1 MKIFNILL
9 IIILIIFV
17 YILLKKNILKENYQD
32 TSLTCSASLISWEK
46 ITDITGLQEITSAE
60 WSEFHGLLTTEI
72 SNANLDNGIFVLDI
86 DALDDTNKEIIKNT
100 TNITMNHYIK
110 VNSEYFKPQY
120 RWKEGVVKYVCNK
133 LCGPIFIGKE
143 WVRLQ
148 EMPDDSANELQIYN
162 TYLDTSN
169 VLKNSIT
176 TNTTYIS
183 LDETNYN
190 DLLGAIDQ
198 PITKNT
204 WIARATDSFELIY
217 FKVATNIEYGRL
229 WKKVDKDLP
238 TIESES
244 NSQIL
249 NIDSYNLV
257 NTLFSETPDFVY
269 IINYHD
275 SSDCSTSDCNYT
287 TFETSKD
294 LLNSNLDLYKHKNIY
309 LSVNS
314 TYYEMELSDY
324 DNCNY
329 ICNIYTDGQFE
340 DNINQARLRLS
351 SNYIDQQLKNKKGS
365 LDLKDGIV
373 MGLLDS
379 LKTELD
385 SNLENVR
392 CPDEVVS
399 KKLVEVLLSGEYVR
413 HSPQNKDEECHT
425 YDPYVYINSSP
436 SEDICPDFE
445 NQEHFE
451 INKSHIYKHI
461 NTWYNNDNTAVIPQ
475 DKQDKKWKYNAKKNQ
490 WKWSDYFKR
499 GSFGQSKIMT
509 KYELGEL
516 IKRYVFDV
524 ENIVG
529 EIAKRDRYDDSTP
542 GLHEIGNNECKFI
555 RKSTDGNK
563 VTILDS
569 ENNSIS
575 QTDDGTGVAFSD
587 SSSVN
592 LITADGTSDI
602 YINAS
607 NQSYRLVTEEN
618 KFQLE
623 SDYDKDRDIAN
634 TITRAN
640 CDSEKTSIENNIDA
654 FNDYLCDTGPVTEK
668 ITALKTKYTEA
679 NTYYTRNSDV
689 NQYFTDVQDNTRKL
703 YTSYRNIVFNKVDSL
718 PTGVDLSSIIQ
729 NYIFRF
735 VKVADGNKDY
745 KYDINGGKT
754 LDACDAHG
762 DTYQCIN
769 LSDNTFVDTSSFSSF
784 PVSEAN
790 DYTFDIEGNKLL
802 TDIYKI
808 RKNDYYEITDNGK
821 NHYFKVYNIT
831 KLDDNLAD
839 FSGFIDIANDTETIT
854 YDEFINTNI
863 DIKLLDDE
871 ISGPD
876 VNLYIT
882 IQEPDGS
889 DTYYYYVMDDD
900 SKANLL
906 AFIQNYVN
914 LYDTSTWDPVSEID
928 TWDKCE
934 NALSETIFALDQIN
948 PTPKNSASPPPCS
961 NPDTECVCNPSNT
974 KGLEGI
980 TYGCKTED
988 IYKPYLYYEKI
999 NNLPVERTQAST
1011 GQTLEYDWDATRHD
1025 VGDGY
1030 INTTYNT
1037 AYMSKGS
1044 DIINK
1049 GTNSLYN
1056 CKDSS
1061 SFIITSQYGLK
1072 WKKTDTQ
1079 PSSGT
1084 IYTITQES
1092 IDLINKYNTDFTI
1105 GFVRGNST
1113 LDFTNYQSMLYFDN
1127 NEEVSNIPLTTS
1139 SINKNDYLAIEDPEN
1154 SGSFLYYKTNGT
1166 NYCNS
1171 SKDCHVTSNPIRD
1184 DYTTELCNLYDD
1196 NEICKSLPSTPT
1208 SSTPTSYDNAIYTK
1222 YESCVASPASPSQSQ
1237 DCLDIGYPGN
1247 NGDDYD
1253 NSYIFSQTDDC
1264 SDPGPASVSDPEPPS
1279 PNLHAVQQD
1288 PAM

>member
-1 MKIFNILL
+1 
-9 IIILIIFV
+9 
-17 YILLKKNILKENYQD
+17 
-32 TSLTCSASLISWEK
+32 
-46 ITDITGLQEITSAE
+46 
-60 WSEFHGLLTTEI
+60 
-72 SNANLDNGIFVLDI
+72 
-86 DALDDTNKEIIKNT
+86 
-100 TNITMNHYIK
+100 
-110 VNSEYFKPQY
+110 
-120 RWKEGVVKYVCNK
+120 
-133 LCGPIFIGKE
+133 
-143 WVRLQ
+143 
-148 EMPDDSANELQIYN
+148 
-162 TYLDTSN
+162 
-169 VLKNSIT
+169 
-176 TNTTYIS
+176 
-183 LDETNYN
+183 
-190 DLLGAIDQ
+190 
-198 PITKNT
+198 
-204 WIARATDSFELIY
+204 
-217 FKVATNIEYGRL
+217 
-229 WKKVDKDLP
+229 
-238 TIESES
+238 
-244 NSQIL
+244 
-249 NIDSYNLV
+249 
-257 NTLFSETPDFVY
+257 
-269 IINYHD
+269 
-275 SSDCSTSDCNYT
+275 
-287 TFETSKD
+287 
-294 LLNSNLDLYKHKNIY
+294 
-309 LSVNS
+309 
-314 TYYEMELSDY
+314 
-324 DNCNY
+324 
-329 ICNIYTDGQFE
+329 
-340 DNINQARLRLS
+340 
-351 SNYIDQQLKNKKGS
+351 
-365 LDLKDGIV
+365 

-413 HSPQNKDEECHT
+413 HSPHNKTDEDCHT
-425 YDPYVYINSSP
+425 YDPYVYIDKLP
-436 SEDICPDFE
+436 PTDICPDFLDP
-445 NQEHFE
+445 EHFE

-475 DKQDKKWKYNAKKNQ
+475 DKKDKKWKNNAKKNQ

-623 SDYDKDRDIAN
+623 SDYDTESAD
-634 TITRAN
+634 TIPRAD
-640 CDSEKTSIENNIDA
+640 CDAKKTTIGDNIVG
-654 FNDYLCDTGPVTEK
+654 FITYQCNTGPVTEE

-729 NYIFRF
+729 NYIFKF

-769 LSDNTFVDTSSFSSF
+769 LSDNSVVATSSFTSF

-808 RKNDYYEITDNGK
+808 RKNDYYEITDSQGTS
-821 NHYFKVYNIT
+821 HYFKVYNIT

-863 DIKLLDDE
+863 DIKLLDDA
-871 ISGPD
+871 ISGQD

-889 DTYYYYVMDDD
+889 ATYYYEMDDD
-900 SKANLL
+900 SKENLL

-961 NPDTECVCNPSNT
+961 NPYTECVCNQST
-974 KGLEGI
+974 KGQEGI
-980 TYGCKTED
+980 SYGCKTTD
-988 IYKPYLYYEKI
+988 IYKPYDHYEQI
-999 NNLPVERTQAST
+999 NNLPVVSTQASP
-1011 GQTLEYDWDATRHD
+1011 GQTLEYDWTSTLDS
-1025 VGDGY
+1025 VGDSY
-1030 INTTYNT
+1030 NDKTYNT

-1049 GTNSLYN
+1049 GTNTEYDCLN
-1056 CKDSS
+1056 SS
-1061 SFIITSQYGLK
+1061 DFRITSKYGLK
-1072 WKKTDTQ
+1072 WKKINTQ
-1079 PSSGT
+1079 PTSSPPDI
-1084 IYTITQES
+1084 IYTITQNS
-1092 IDLINKYNTDFTI
+1092 IDLINKYNTDLSITSF
-1105 GFVRGNST
+1105 NWNDNT
-1113 LDFTNYQSMLYFDN
+1113 LDFTNYQSMLYFDGN
-1127 NEEVSNIPLTTS
+1127 GGPDIPLTNS
-1139 SINKNDYLAIEDPEN
+1139 GLGINKDDYLKIEASP
-1154 SGSFLYYKTNGT
+1154 GSYLYYKTNGT
-1166 NYCNS
+1166 NNCDLS
-1171 SKDCHVTSNPIRD
+1171 QDCYDSTNIISN
-1184 DYTTELCNLYDD
+1184 DYTTKLCNLYND
-1196 NEICKSLPSTPT
+1196 EQICSSLPSL
-1208 SSTPTSYDNAIYTK
+1208 STPLNNDFYSK
-1222 YESCVASPASPSQSQ
+1222 YESCIASPASPAQSQ
-1237 DCLDIGYPGN
+1237 DCVDIGYPGIH
-1247 NGDDYD
+1247 GDGYD
-1253 NSYIFSQTDDC
+1253 NTYSFNRSQDC
-1264 SDPGPASVSDPEPPS
+1264 SVPPPDPASVPAPES
-1279 PNLHAVQQD
+1279 PFS
-1288 PAM
+1288 

>member
-32 TSLTCSASLISWEK
+32 TPASCSASLISWVET
-46 ITDITGLQEITSAE
+46 TDISGLEEITSAD
-60 WSEFHGLLTTEI
+60 WSDFYALLTREI
-72 SNANLDNGIFVLDI
+72 SNANLDNRIFVLDI
-86 DALDDTNKEIIKNT
+86 DALNESDKEIIKNT
-100 TNITMNHYIK
+100 TNITMNHYINVGNK
-110 VNSEYFKPQY
+110 YFKPQY

-148 EMPDDSANELQIYN
+148 EEPDASDSINELSITQAL
-162 TYLDTSN
+162 LDTSN
-169 VLKNSIT
+169 ALNSVT
-176 TNTTYIS
+176 NNTTYIQ

-204 WIARATDSFELIY
+204 WITRTTDSFELIY

-229 WKKVDKDLP
+229 WKIVDKDQD
-238 TIESES
+238 TINAES

-249 NIDSYNLV
+249 NIDNADNYGLV
-257 NTLFSETPDFVY
+257 NTLFSETPEFVY

-294 LLNSNLDLYKHKNIY
+294 LLNTTLERYEDKNIY

-314 TYYEMELSDY
+314 SYYEMQLSDY
-324 DNCNY
+324 DNCNN

-340 DNINQARLRLS
+340 DNLNQARLRLS
-351 SNYIDQQLKNKKGS
+351 SNYIDQQLKNNKDS
-365 LDLKDGIV
+365 LDLKDAIV
-373 MGLLDS
+373 INLLDS

-392 CPDEVVS
+392 CPVDVVS
-399 KKLVEVLLSGEYVR
+399 KKLVEVLLSEEYVR
-413 HSPQNKDEECHT
+413 HSPQNTDDDCHT

-436 SEDICPDFE
+436 SADICSDFE
-445 NQEHFE
+445 DPEHFE

-461 NTWYNNDNTAVIPQ
+461 NTWYNNDSTAE
-475 DKQDKKWKYNAKKNQ
+475 QDKKWKNNAKKNGE
-490 WKWSDYFKR
+490 WRWSDYFIAD
-499 GSFGQSKIMT
+499 SFGDSKIMT

-516 IKRYVFDV
+516 IKRYVLDV

-529 EIAKRDRYDDSTP
+529 QIAKRDRYAQATNSY
-542 GLHEIGNNECKFI
+542 EIGNEDCKFI
-555 RKSTDGNK
+555 RKSTDGGI

-569 ENNSIS
+569 DNNSIS
-575 QTDDGTGVAFSD
+575 QIDTGGSAEFSIDSGVKLITGDGTYD
-587 SSSVN
+587 
-592 LITADGTSDI
+592 D

-607 NQSYRLVTEEN
+607 NPAYKLVTSEN
-618 KFQLE
+618 IFQLE
-623 SDYDKDRDIAN
+623 EDYDVAD
-634 TITRAN
+634 TITRAGCN
-640 CDSEKTSIENNIDA
+640 TQKATITNNIDA
-654 FNDYLCDTGPVTEK
+654 FSDYLCDNGPVPVIDE
-668 ITALKTKYTEA
+668 ITALKTKYSNA
-679 NTYYTRNSDV
+679 NTYYTTAEGV
-689 NQYFTDVQDNTRKL
+689 QQYFTDVQSNTRKL
-703 YTSYRNIVFNKVDSL
+703 YTSYSNIVFNQVSSL
-718 PTGVDLSSIIQ
+718 PEPGIDLSTIPQ
-729 NYIFRF
+729 NYIFKF

-745 KYDINGGKT
+745 KYYINGGKT
-754 LDACDAHG
+754 LDACNIHG

-769 LSDNTFVDTSSFSSF
+769 LSDKTHVANSLFTDF
-784 PVSEAN
+784 PV
-790 DYTFDIEGNKLL
+790 DQGDDHIFDKIGNVLL
-802 TDIYKI
+802 TDIHKI
-808 RKNDYYEITDNGK
+808 RKNDYYEITDSQGTS
-821 NHYFKVYNIT
+821 HYFKVYNIT

-863 DIKLLDDE
+863 DIKLLDDA
-871 ISGPD
+871 ISGHD

-882 IQEPDGS
+882 KQDSG
-889 DTYYYYVMDDD
+889 DDYYYEMDND

-906 AFIQNYVN
+906 AFIRNYVN
-914 LYDTSTWDPVSEID
+914 RYDTSQTSWDSALDID
-928 TWDKCE
+928 TWDKCV
-934 NALSETIFALDQIN
+934 NAPSEQIFAIDQSDDSI
-948 PTPKNSASPPPCS
+948 PKTTNSPPCS
-961 NPDTECVCNPSNT
+961 NPYTECVCNPSNT
-974 KGLEGI
+974 KGQEGI
-980 TYGCKTED
+980 DYGCKTTD
-988 IYKPYLYYEKI
+988 IYKPYYHYEQI

-1011 GQTLEYDWDATRHD
+1011 DQTLEYDWDATRHY

-1049 GTNSLYN
+1049 GTNSLYD
-1056 CKDSS
+1056 CKYSS

-1072 WKKTDTQ
+1072 WKKINPPPSSR

-1105 GFVRGNST
+1105 GFVWGNST

-1127 NEEVSNIPLTTS
+1127 NQGGSDISLTTS
-1139 SINKNDYLAIEDPEN
+1139 NINKNDYLEIEDPEN
-1154 SGSFLYYKTNGT
+1154 SGSYLYYKTNGT
-1166 NYCNS
+1166 NNCDLS
-1171 SKDCHVTSNPIRD
+1171 QDCYDSTNIISN
-1184 DYTTELCNLYDD
+1184 DYTTKLCNLYND
-1196 NEICKSLPSTPT
+1196 EQICSSLPSL
-1208 SSTPTSYDNAIYTK
+1208 STPLNNDFYSK
-1222 YESCVASPASPSQSQ
+1222 YESCVASPDSLTKSD
-1237 DCLDIGYPGN
+1237 DCVAIGYPGN
-1247 NGDDYD
+1247 HGDSYD
-1253 NSYIFSQTDDC
+1253 NAYSFNAGDC
-1264 SDPGPASVSDPEPPS
+1264 TASEQAGSRV
-1279 PNLHAVQQD
+1279 VQD
-1288 PAM
+1288 LSM

>member
-46 ITDITGLQEITSAE
+46 ITYITGLQEITSAE

-169 VLKNSIT
+169 VLINSIT

-204 WIARATDSFELIY
+204 WITRTTQYELIY

-294 LLNSNLDLYKHKNIY
+294 LLNTTLDLYKHKNIY

-351 SNYIDQQLKNKKGS
+351 SNYIDQELKNKKDS
-365 LDLKDGIV
+365 LDIKDGIV
-373 MGLLDS
+373 MGLLNS

-461 NTWYNNDNTAVIPQ
+461 NTWYNSQNN
-475 DKQDKKWKYNAKKNQ
+475 QDKKWKNNTKKDEWQ
-490 WKWSDYFKR
+490 WSDYFKR
-499 GSFGQSKIMT
+499 ESFDQSKIMT

-516 IKRYVFDV
+516 IKRYVLDA
-524 ENIVG
+524 ENNVG
-529 EIAKRDRYDDSTP
+529 QIAKRDRYAQATNSY
-542 GLHEIGNNECKFI
+542 EIGNEDCKFI
-555 RKSTDGNK
+555 RKSTDGGI

-569 ENNSIS
+569 DNNSIR
-575 QTDDGTGVAFSD
+575 QTKDATGVAFSD
-587 SSSVN
+587 SSSVK
-592 LITADGTSDI
+592 LITNDGIAD
-602 YINAS
+602 YINED
-607 NQSYRLVTEEN
+607 NQAYRLVTSEN
-618 KFQLE
+618 FFRLGGYNPA
-623 SDYDKDRDIAN
+623 D
-634 TITRAN
+634 TIPRADCN
-640 CDSEKTSIENNIDA
+640 AEKTLIGNNIDA
-654 FNDYLCDTGPVTEK
+654 FSDYLCDNGPVPVIDE
-668 ITALKTKYTEA
+668 ITALKTKYSNA
-679 NTYYTRNSDV
+679 NTYYNQSPDV
-689 NQYFTDVQDNTRKL
+689 DQYFTDVQVNTRKL
-703 YTSYRNIVFNKVDSL
+703 YTSYSNIVFNKVATS
-718 PTGVDLSSIIQ
+718 PTGIDLSNIKQ
-729 NYIFRF
+729 NYIFKF
-735 VKVADGNKDY
+735 VKVTNADKDY
-745 KYDINGGKT
+745 KYDTNGIKT
-754 LDACDAHG
+754 SDACDVDG
-762 DTYQCIN
+762 DIYQCIN
-769 LSDNTFVDTSSFSSF
+769 LSDNTHVANSLFSNF
-784 PVSEAN
+784 N
-790 DYTFDIEGNKLL
+790 LGGTDGDKFDIKGNALL
-802 TDIYKI
+802 TDIHKI
-808 RKNDYYEITDNGK
+808 RKNDYYEIADGDGT

-831 KLDDNLAD
+831 KSSSDLVD
-839 FSGFIDIANDTETIT
+839 FSGLIDTANDTQEIS
-854 YDEFINTNI
+854 YDQFIDTNI
-863 DIKLLDDE
+863 NIKLLDE
-871 ISGPD
+871 AIAGQAISIARQD

-882 IQEPDGS
+882 IREQDGS
-889 DTYYYYVMDDD
+889 ATYYYEMDND

-906 AFIQNYVN
+906 AFIRNYVN
-914 LYDTSTWDPVSEID
+914 RYDTSQTSWDSAPDID
-928 TWDKCE
+928 TWDKCV
-934 NALSETIFALDQIN
+934 NAPSEQIFATTDIF
-948 PTPKNSASPPPCS
+948 KNTSPPCS
-961 NPDTECVCNPSNT
+961 NPYTECVCNQST
-974 KGLEGI
+974 KGQEGI
-980 TYGCKTED
+980 SYGCKTTD
-988 IYKPYLYYEKI
+988 TYKRYDYYEYI
-999 NNLPVERTQAST
+999 NNLPVDRTQAPAD
-1011 GQTLEYDWDATRHD
+1011 QTLEYKWDTTLTSLD
-1025 VGDGY
+1025 DSY
-1030 INTTYNT
+1030 INTSYNT

-1049 GTNSLYN
+1049 GTNTEYD
-1056 CKDSS
+1056 CKGSN
-1061 SFIITSQYGLK
+1061 SFTITSQYGLK
-1072 WKKTDTQ
+1072 WKKINTQ
-1079 PSSGT
+1079 PPSPPPPGTIYT

-1092 IDLINKYNTDFTI
+1092 INLINKYNTDFAWD
-1105 GFVRGNST
+1105 NNT
-1113 LDFTNYQSMLYFDN
+1113 LDFTNYQSMLYFN
-1127 NEEVSNIPLTTS
+1127 TGVSDIPFTDS
-1139 SINKNDYLAIEDPEN
+1139 SLIINKNDYLKIEEPEN

-1166 NYCNS
+1166 NHCS
-1171 SKDCHVTSNPIRD
+1171 LSKDCHDAIDTIRD
-1184 DYTTELCNLYDD
+1184 EYTDKLCNLYHD
-1196 NEICKSLPSTPT
+1196 NEICNNQLPST
-1208 SSTPTSYDNAIYTK
+1208 SYNNAIYTK
-1222 YESCVASPASPSQSQ
+1222 YESCIASPASPTQSQ

-1247 NGDDYD
+1247 NGVGYD
-1253 NSYIFSQTDDC
+1253 NTYSFSRSQDC
-1264 SDPGPASVSDPEPPS
+1264 SVPPPDSASVPAPES
-1279 PNLHAVQQD
+1279 PFS
-1288 PAM
+1288 